1 MPRWTKGRCRVRIG
15 AHITIRDGLA
25 EAGALAT
32 SIGADT
38 FGFHTRNPRGSAA
51 RTVGAQEIAR
61 WRAYQA
67 QTGLGPLVGHLPYVV
82 NLASDRDI
90 WDFGVRVVGQDLA
103 RCSAWGV
110 HAIVLHPGHCPAATR
125 EHGLQR
131 VAAGICAA
139 LEQAGGGDCLLC
151 LEAMAGQTG
160 EIGAVPEELGAILD
174 ACGRPARL
182 AVCLD
187 TCHLFAAG
195 WDIRTH
201 AGIDQMLAA
210 FDAAVGR
217 ERIRAL
223 HLNDSKF
230 PLASHRDRH
239 ERLGRGEIGAEGLT
253 ACLTHPFLGSLPTII
268 ETPVDDYATYAEEI
282 TAARALAGGS

>member
-1 MPRWTKGRCRVRIG
+1 MSVRIG
-15 AHITIRDGLA
+15 AHLTISGGLS
-25 EAGALAT
+25 EAGRLAT
-32 SIGADT
+32 SVGADT

-51 RTVGAQEIAR
+51 RKVGEQEISE
-61 WRAYQA
+61 WRGYQGE
-67 QTGLGPLVGHLPYVV
+67 TGLGPLVGHLPYVI

-90 WDFGVRVVGQDLA
+90 WDFGVRVVGEDLA
-103 RCSAWGV
+103 RCSSWGV
-110 HAIVLHPGHCPAATR
+110 HAIVLHPGHCPAEAR
-125 EHGLQR
+125 SAGVQR
-131 VAAGICAA
+131 AAAGITEA
-139 LEQAGGGDCLLC
+139 LEQAGDGNCLLL

-160 EIGAVPEELGAILD
+160 EVGGVPQELGAILD

-182 AVCLD
+182 GVCID

-201 AGIDQMLAA
+201 DGIDRMLAE

-217 ERIRAL
+217 DRIGAL

-230 PLASHRDRH
+230 PLGSHKDRH
-239 ERLGRGEIGAEGLT
+239 ERLGRGEIGPQGLA
-253 ACLTHPFLGSLPTII
+253 ACLTHPFLRGLPMII

-282 TAARALAGGS
+282 TTARTLAGGI

>member
-1 MPRWTKGRCRVRIG
+1 MRIG
-15 AHITIRDGLA
+15 AHLTISNGLPG
-25 EAGALAT
+25 AGKLAT

-51 RTVGAQEIAR
+51 RAVGAEEIAR
-61 WRAYQA
+61 WRTYQA

-90 WDFGVRVVGQDLA
+90 WDFGVRVVGEDLG

-110 HAIVLHPGHCPAATR
+110 HALVLHPGHCPVATR

-131 VAAGICAA
+131 VAAGVTAA
-139 LEQAGGGDCLLC
+139 LEQAGDGGCLLC

-160 EIGAVPEELGAILD
+160 EVGAVPEELGAILD
-174 ACGRPARL
+174 ACGRPAQL

-201 AGIDQMLAA
+201 DGIERMLAA
-210 FDAAVGR
+210 FDTAVGR
-217 ERIRAL
+217 DRIRAL

-230 PLASHRDRH
+230 PLGSHKDRH
-239 ERLGRGEIGAEGLT
+239 ERLGRGEIGAEGLA
-253 ACLTHPFLGSLPTII
+253 ACLTHPFLGDLPTII
-268 ETPVDDYATYAEEI
+268 ETPVDNYATYAEEI
-282 TAARALAGGS
+282 ATARTLAGGS

>member
-1 MPRWTKGRCRVRIG
+1 MRIG
-15 AHITIRDGLA
+15 AHLSISDGLPR
-25 EAGALAT
+25 AGALAT
-32 SIGADT
+32 AIGADT

-51 RTVGAQEIAR
+51 RTVGADEIAL
-61 WRAYQA
+61 WRSFQA

-90 WDFGVRVVGQDLA
+90 WDFGVRVVGEDLT

-125 EHGLQR
+125 AHGVER
-131 VAAGICAA
+131 VAAGIRAA
-139 LEQAGGGDCLLC
+139 LAQAGSGDCLLC

-174 ACGRPARL
+174 ACGRPDRV

-195 WDIRTH
+195 WDIRTQE
-201 AGIDQMLAA
+201 GIDRMLDA

-217 ERIRAL
+217 KRIRAL

-230 PLASHRDRH
+230 PLGSHKDRH
-239 ERLGRGEIGAEGLT
+239 ERLGRGEIGAQGLQ

-268 ETPVDDYATYAEEI
+268 ETPVDDYAIYAEEI
-282 TAARALAGGS
+282 ATARTLAGGR